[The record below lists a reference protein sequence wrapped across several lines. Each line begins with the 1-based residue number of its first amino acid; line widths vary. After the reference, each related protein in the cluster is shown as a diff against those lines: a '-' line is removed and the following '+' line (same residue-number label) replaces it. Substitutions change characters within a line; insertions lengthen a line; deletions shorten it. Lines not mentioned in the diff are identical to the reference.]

1 MIKFMS
7 FFSFYFD
14 MKKCS
19 KCNRLLPES
28 SFKLRKGKL
37 YYMCRECEKEYMRE
51 YRQRNKNH
59 INKQHSEYMREY
71 KKDETK
77 VEHLRNY
84 SRNYMRKRNSVLEN
98 NYRGRNQL
106 RKGQT
111 KYTKAQIIKM
121 SRYNLT
127 PEQFDA
133 LPDYCE
139 VCGSTTNLCIDHDH
153 STGKVR
159 GTLCSR
165 CNQALGLMRDNHRN
179 IIKLANYLIKDETVQ
194 I

>member
-1 MIKFMS
+1 MI
-7 FFSFYFD
+7 
-14 MKKCS
+14 
-19 KCNRLLPES
+19 
-28 SFKLRKGKL
+28 
-37 YYMCRECEKEYMRE
+37 E
-51 YRQRNKNH
+51 YRQKNKNN

-84 SRNYMRKRNSVLEN
+84 FRNYMRKRNGVLEN

-133 LPDYCE
+133 LPNYCE
-139 VCGSTTNLCIDHDH
+139 VCGSTINLYIDHDH

-165 CNQALGLMRDNHRN
+165 CNQALGLMRDNYRN

>member
-1 MIKFMS
+1 
-7 FFSFYFD
+7 

-37 YYMCRECEKEYMRE
+37 YYMC
-51 YRQRNKNH
+51 
-59 INKQHSEYMREY
+59 KQ
-71 KKDETK
+71 
-77 VEHLRNY
+77 
-84 SRNYMRKRNSVLEN
+84 
-98 NYRGRNQL
+98 
-106 RKGQT
+106 
-111 KYTKAQIIKM
+111 
-121 SRYNLT
+121 
-127 PEQFDA
+127 
-133 LPDYCE
+133 
-139 VCGSTTNLCIDHDH
+139 

>member
-37 YYMCRECEKEYMRE
+37 YYMCRECEKEYMR
-51 YRQRNKNH
+51 
-59 INKQHSEYMREY
+59 
-71 KKDETK
+71 
-77 VEHLRNY
+77 
-84 SRNYMRKRNSVLEN
+84 
-98 NYRGRNQL
+98 
-106 RKGQT
+106 
-111 KYTKAQIIKM
+111 
-121 SRYNLT
+121 
-127 PEQFDA
+127 
-133 LPDYCE
+133 
-139 VCGSTTNLCIDHDH
+139 
-153 STGKVR
+153 
-159 GTLCSR
+159 
-165 CNQALGLMRDNHRN
+165 DNHMN

>member
-1 MIKFMS
+1 
-7 FFSFYFD
+7 
-14 MKKCS
+14 
-19 KCNRLLPES
+19 
-28 SFKLRKGKL
+28 
-37 YYMCRECEKEYMRE
+37 MRE

-77 VEHLRNY
+77 AEHLRNY
-84 SRNYMRKRNSVLEN
+84 SRNYMRKRNSILESN
-98 NYRGRNQL
+98 HRGRNQL

-133 LPDYCE
+133 LPNYCE
-139 VCGSTTNLCIDHDH
+139 VCSSTTNLCIDHDH

>member
-1 MIKFMS
+1 
-7 FFSFYFD
+7 
-14 MKKCS
+14 
-19 KCNRLLPES
+19 
-28 SFKLRKGKL
+28 
-37 YYMCRECEKEYMRE
+37 MRE
-51 YRQRNKNH
+51 YRKRNKNH
-59 INKQHSEYMREY
+59 INKQHSEYMIEY

-165 CNQALGLMRDNHRN
+165 CNQALGLMRDNYRN

>member
-1 MIKFMS
+1 
-7 FFSFYFD
+7 

-28 SFKLRKGKL
+28 SFKLKKGKL
-37 YYMCRECEKEYMRE
+37 YYMCKECEKEYMRE

-59 INKQHSEYMREY
+59 INK
-71 KKDETK
+71 
-77 VEHLRNY
+77 
-84 SRNYMRKRNSVLEN
+84 
-98 NYRGRNQL
+98 
-106 RKGQT
+106 
-111 KYTKAQIIKM
+111 
-121 SRYNLT
+121 
-127 PEQFDA
+127 QFDA

-165 CNQALGLMRDNHRN
+165 CNQALGLMRDNYRN

>member
-1 MIKFMS
+1 
-7 FFSFYFD
+7 
-14 MKKCS
+14 
-19 KCNRLLPES
+19 
-28 SFKLRKGKL
+28 
-37 YYMCRECEKEYMRE
+37 MRE

-133 LPDYCE
+133 LSDYCE

-165 CNQALGLMRDNHRN
+165 CNQALGLMRDNYRN

>member
-1 MIKFMS
+1 
-7 FFSFYFD
+7 
-14 MKKCS
+14 
-19 KCNRLLPES
+19 
-28 SFKLRKGKL
+28 
-37 YYMCRECEKEYMRE
+37 MRE

-127 PEQFDA
+127 PE
-133 LPDYCE
+133 
-139 VCGSTTNLCIDHDH
+139 
-153 STGKVR
+153 
-159 GTLCSR
+159 
-165 CNQALGLMRDNHRN
+165 
-179 IIKLANYLIKDETVQ
+179 
-194 I
+194 

>member
-1 MIKFMS
+1 
-7 FFSFYFD
+7 
-14 MKKCS
+14 
-19 KCNRLLPES
+19 
-28 SFKLRKGKL
+28 
-37 YYMCRECEKEYMRE
+37 MRE

-77 VEHLRNY
+77 AEHLRNY
-84 SRNYMRKRNSVLEN
+84 SRNYMRKRNSILESN
-98 NYRGRNQL
+98 HRRRNQL

-133 LPDYCE
+133 LPNYCE